1 MGILISKP
9 ESYNRLF
16 SDFSSETS
24 LDSDYDSEYEP
35 DSESES
41 ESLIDE
47 DYSILKYIKK
57 LYLNMI
63 QKKEEPKNRKTDVLF
78 TSTSSNKDMCN
89 YDEVFY

>member
-9 ESYNRLF
+9 ESSNRLF
-16 SDFSSETS
+16 SDYSRETS
-24 LDSDYDSEYEP
+24 LDSDYDSEYESE
-35 DSESES
+35 SESES
-41 ESLIDE
+41 ESLINE

-63 QKKEEPKNRKTDVLF
+63 QKKEEPKNRRTNRLF
-78 TSTSSNKDMCN
+78 SSTSSNKDMCN